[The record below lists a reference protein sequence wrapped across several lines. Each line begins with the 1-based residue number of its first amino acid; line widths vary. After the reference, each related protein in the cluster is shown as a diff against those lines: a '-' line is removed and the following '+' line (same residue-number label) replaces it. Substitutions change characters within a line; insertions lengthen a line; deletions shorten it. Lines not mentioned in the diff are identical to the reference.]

1 MTTLKMLLAEIRYR
15 KLNFLLSLVAVTMAV
30 ALFVAGPVLVDGY
43 GRRTQQ
49 TMDQLED
56 ETRKLM
62 RDMGFNLLIVHR
74 DTNMADFWATDFAT
88 VDMPQ
93 DYVDKLAASG
103 DLTTVTHLVAT
114 LQQRIDFGGRKA
126 LLVGYLP
133 ETTQTHMG
141 KKKPM
146 GYDIEPGTLLLGY
159 ELGAGKRQG
168 EDMEMLGKNFRI
180 AGIMPE
186 KGSKEDI
193 TVAVHLNDAQALLEN
208 KQGKINQILALG
220 CNCASSDLANI
231 RKQLAA
237 VLPETR
243 ITEFQSI
250 ALARA
255 EQRKEVGQSRA
266 EVEALVETLATVL
279 TPVVVLTMAIWVG
292 LLALANVRQRRTE
305 IGILR
310 AIGKGSGTIAC
321 LFLGKAM
328 LLGLLGGALGFA
340 LGSLLAQLLGVK
352 ILDVPANQFPIHVEV
367 LLIALLG
374 APILSAAASYLPT
387 LSAILQDPAVVLRD
401 Q

>member
-1 MTTLKMLLAEIRYR
+1 MTTLKILLAEIRYR
-15 KLNFLLSLVAVTMAV
+15 KLNFLLSLIAVTMAV

-43 GRRTQQ
+43 GRQTQQ
-49 TMDQLED
+49 RMAQLED

-62 RDMGFNLLIVHR
+62 RGMGFNLLIVHR
-74 DTNMADFWATDFAT
+74 DTNMADFWAADFAT
-88 VDMPQ
+88 IDMPQ
-93 DYVDKLAASG
+93 NYVHKLAASR
-103 DLTTVTHLVAT
+103 DLTKVTHLVAT
-114 LQQRIDFGGRKA
+114 LQQKIDFGNRKA

-133 ETTQTHMG
+133 ETTQMYMD

-146 GYDIEPGTLLLGY
+146 GYNIEPGTVLLGY
-159 ELGAGKRQG
+159 ELGAGKKQG
-168 EDMEMLGKNFRI
+168 ENIEVLGKNFHI
-180 AGIMPE
+180 AKIMPE

-193 TVAVHLNDAQALLEN
+193 SLAVHLSDAQALLEN

-220 CNCASSDLANI
+220 CNCPDSDLANI
-231 RKQLAA
+231 REQLAA

-255 EQRKEVGQSRA
+255 EQRKRVGQSRA
-266 EVEALVETLATVL
+266 EIQRVVETLAAVL

-328 LLGLLGGALGFA
+328 LLGLLGGALGFV
-340 LGSLLAQLLGVK
+340 LGLLLAQLLGVM
-352 ILDVPANQFPIHVEV
+352 ILDVPTDQFPIHVEV

-374 APILSAAASYLPT
+374 APIVSAVASYLPT